1 VSQWQPQQYDPRN
14 HRRHTGQPAPRLTR
28 PDENRGQSPRFT
40 PQYPEPQPSYAP
52 TQAVPAPRAAA
63 TPLPRRPQALPARR
77 PLPAYPRFPRLAGRS
92 GRGPSIFRI
101 VYLGTHPVALM
112 LSLIISCLM
121 IEVWAAVAAVIVS
134 AWLLQCGVVAIQ
146 RAAAGRA

>member
-28 PDENRGQSPRFT
+28 PDENRGPSPRFT
-40 PQYPEPQPSYAP
+40 PQYPEPQPPYAP
-52 TQAVPAPRAAA
+52 TQAVPAPRQAARPVPR
-63 TPLPRRPQALPARR
+63 PLPR
-77 PLPAYPRFPRLAGRS
+77 YPRFPRLLSRS
-92 GRGPSIFRI
+92 RRGPSIFRI